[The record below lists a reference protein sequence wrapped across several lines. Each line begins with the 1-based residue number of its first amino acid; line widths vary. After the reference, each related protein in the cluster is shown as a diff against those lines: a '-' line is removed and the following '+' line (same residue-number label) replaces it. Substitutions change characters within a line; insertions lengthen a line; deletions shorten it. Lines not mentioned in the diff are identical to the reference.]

1 MKFKKKKKSL
11 EKRSILKNER
21 LISMLYYFNLSAISF
36 NLFVYIT
43 VLVSRILRIIISA
56 KYFTFPFSH
65 LILSAIWKYM
75 HIQLN
80 KICHIGYK
88 YVSFMIEIF
97 NIT

>member
-11 EKRSILKNER
+11 ENSILKNER
-21 LISMLYYFNLSAISF
+21 LISTLYYFNLSTISF
-36 NLFVYIT
+36 NLFVYIA

-56 KYFTFPFSH
+56 KYFPFSH
-65 LILSAIWKYM
+65 LILSAIWKYI

>member
-11 EKRSILKNER
+11 ENCILKNER
-21 LISMLYYFNLSAISF
+21 LISTLYYFNLSAISF
-36 NLFVYIT
+36 NLFVYIA

-88 YVSFMIEIF
+88 YISFMIEIF